1 VLQAAKRSF
10 KEKMGARE
18 QALLYCPRELYITL
32 KEFEDKKVGLERRV
46 RAYQS

>member
-1 VLQAAKRSF
+1 VLEDAKHSF

-18 QALLYCPRELYITL
+18 QALLYCPRKLHITL
-32 KEFEDKKVGLERRV
+32 KEFEDKKVGLDRRV